1 MNGEDIALP
10 ISNENPAIMKD
21 ASKCIQCGYCVRIC
35 RNDVTVAKMYDL
47 GITHDPICINCGQ
60 CANYCPTEA
69 IS

>member
-35 RNDVTVAKMYDL
+35 RND
-47 GITHDPICINCGQ
+47 GQ
-60 CANYCPTEA
+60 HIAY
-69 IS
+69 